1 MQRATV
7 DPAQNPIVVAAVAVA
22 VVLIGGSVK
31 LLLLLLLVKSSEEVL
46 GSVADRCCAGST
58 HLALGGLLHR
68 RKALIRVGSFHLR
81 LR

>member
-7 DPAQNPIVVAAVAVA
+7 DPAQNPIVVAAVAV
-22 VVLIGGSVK
+22 VLIGGSAK
-31 LLLLLLLVKSSEEVL
+31 LLLLVKSSEEVH